1 MANKKTDRLA
11 EVIKEIEA
19 LAKRLRADLRRAA
32 KDSGLT
38 KNLERAAA
46 ALRKQAAALAAQ
58 VEKYVHELRVELSKP
73 MKKVALPKKAA
84 RKRKAKRAVA
94 RKA

>member
-1 MANKKTDRLA
+1 MATKKKDRLT

-32 KDSGLT
+32 NEAGLT

-46 ALRKQAAALAAQ
+46 ALRKQMASLAAQ
-58 VEKYVHELRVELSKP
+58 VEKYVHELRMELSKP
-73 MKKVALPKKAA
+73 MKVVAAPKKAA
-84 RKRKAKRAVA
+84 PRKRAAKRRA
-94 RKA
+94 

>member
-32 KDSGLT
+32 SEAGLT

-46 ALRKQAAALAAQ
+46 ALRKQAVAVAAQ
-58 VEKYVHELRVELSKP
+58 VEKYAHEVRMELLKS
-73 MKKVALPKKAA
+73 MKAPKKPAA
-84 RKRKAKRAVA
+84 PKRAKKRVA
-94 RKA
+94 RKAA